1 MSGLLGAIQFLTRVP
16 VRTSGAV
23 GHQRIVPW
31 FPIVGVLIGAVVG
44 GLAAAL
50 AELVPPMVAAAC
62 ALVAGLLLTGAFHE
76 DGLADVCD
84 AFAGG
89 TAPERRL
96 EILKDPRHGTYGV
109 SAIAASVLLRWV
121 SIAAVGSSAAMFA
134 GLVAAHALGRASAV
148 ATMLVLPPAT
158 EHGLGASHSHRLRTG
173 PTALGVTAAV
183 AAVAALTG
191 WWVAPLLA
199 VALVGS
205 VAVGWMAMR
214 KIGGLVGDVLGAI
227 EQVVECGVLVVV
239 SGLAAHHALWWD

>member
-1 MSGLLGAIQFLTRVP
+1 MWLFSF
-16 VRTSGAV
+16 
-23 GHQRIVPW
+23 
-31 FPIVGVLIGAVVG
+31 
-44 GLAAAL
+44 AAAQL
-50 AELVPPMVAAAC
+50 MP
-62 ALVAGLLLTGAFHE
+62 HS
-76 DGLADVCD
+76 
-84 AFAGG
+84 
-89 TAPERRL
+89 
-96 EILKDPRHGTYGV
+96 H
-109 SAIAASVLLRWV
+109 
-121 SIAAVGSSAAMFA
+121 SAAMFA

-173 PTALGVTAAV
+173 PTALGVAAAV

-227 EQVVECGVLVVV
+227 EQVVECGVLAGIAFDELGRARGAMGVDVADFDGTGRP
-239 SGLAAHHALWWD
+239 SLAVGNF